1 MMYFTIGLNYPV
13 LELCQVGF
21 QRLVADD
28 VSTIAISS
36 CTVVLYALYY
46 LFFQICY
53 LQCQYFLEFCV

>member
-36 CTVVLYALYY
+36 CTVE
-46 LFFQICY
+46 LFYTLCITCFFKFVI
-53 LQCQYFLEFCV
+53 FSVNIF